1 MHHYIQ
7 IIRNMLCFKISEFID
22 LHKASFPEPGSS
34 SVPVEFAEAQP
45 GSGGVP
51 AEFGDSASHQVSH
64 LSVAENGNCPVVAGA
79 QPGSGGVPVE
89 FGDSASHQV
98 SHLSVAVNGN
108 CHVAGAQ
115 PVGSGSVSVQME
127 DNDMMNSINSCIST
141 ISLNEFLRTT
151 VLSSLSPNS
160 RGYSLLKEFVSLPSP
175 DVGSAIS
182 AVNISE
188 HIPVTGGA
196 VSLSVPQM
204 STLPASVPLDSDE
217 YVSNSNDSDMSVEI
231 PVIGLS
237 GLVQLN
243 ANTAE
248 ECENDSDTLTSP
260 QNQQQSKRYFC
271 LYCDKPYVKVKQH
284 LISQHSE
291 ACEVAEMLSKDKDM
305 QKYLLR
311 LRNLGNHKHN
321 CDVLSANKGTLVV
334 AYTPNGGTVS
344 IESAANYV
352 PCPMPILL
360 RIL

>member
-22 LHKASFPEPGSS
+22 LHKASFPQPGSS
-34 SVPVEFAEAQP
+34 SVPVEFAGAQR

-64 LSVAENGNCPVVAGA
+64 LSVSVNGNCHVVAGAQPGSSSVPVEFAGA

-89 FGDSASHQV
+89 FGDSANHQV

-175 DVGSAIS
+175 DVVVLYQRLIFL
-182 AVNISE
+182 NI
-188 HIPVTGGA
+188 
-196 VSLSVPQM
+196 
-204 STLPASVPLDSDE
+204 
-217 YVSNSNDSDMSVEI
+217 
-231 PVIGLS
+231 
-237 GLVQLN
+237 
-243 ANTAE
+243 
-248 ECENDSDTLTSP
+248 
-260 QNQQQSKRYFC
+260 
-271 LYCDKPYVKVKQH
+271 
-284 LISQHSE
+284 
-291 ACEVAEMLSKDKDM
+291 
-305 QKYLLR
+305 YL
-311 LRNLGNHKHN
+311 
-321 CDVLSANKGTLVV
+321 
-334 AYTPNGGTVS
+334 
-344 IESAANYV
+344 
-352 PCPMPILL
+352 
-360 RIL
+360 